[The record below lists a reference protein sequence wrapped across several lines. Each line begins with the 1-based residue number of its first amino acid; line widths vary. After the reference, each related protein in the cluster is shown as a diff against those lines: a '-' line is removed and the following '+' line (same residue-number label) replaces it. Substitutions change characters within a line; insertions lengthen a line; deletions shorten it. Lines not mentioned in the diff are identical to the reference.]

1 MFSFFHL
8 FWVQGRGSTG
18 QGPRFNFF
26 KFSMMN
32 VPFTFLYSSSPF
44 ESTPPVHHTNYTSSK
59 MKSTSAAPSCR
70 KRLSLRSTL
79 LLSLALLSWISSVSA
94 FGSSNQKVLLQDVQT
109 LTLHRGRM
117 TTGRRTS
124 PVPQLNCI
132 GGNAC
137 GDFEPG
143 TERMLYV
150 AMLETIQTLL
160 LTRVH
165 GDLQPN

>member
-1 MFSFFHL
+1 MSQDKRPISHLHFFIVLHL
-8 FWVQGRGSTG
+8 NR
-18 QGPRFNFF
+18 
-26 KFSMMN
+26 
-32 VPFTFLYSSSPF
+32 L
-44 ESTPPVHHTNYTSSK
+44 PPVHHTDYTSTK
-59 MKSTSAAPSCR
+59 MKSTLVAPSR
-70 KRLSLRSTL
+70 WKRLSLRSTL
-79 LLSLALLSWISSVSA
+79 LLALALLAWISPISA
-94 FGSSNQKVLLQDVQT
+94 FGSSNQKVLLQDVRT

-150 AMLETIQTLL
+150 VMLETIQTF
-160 LTRVH
+160 
-165 GDLQPN
+165 